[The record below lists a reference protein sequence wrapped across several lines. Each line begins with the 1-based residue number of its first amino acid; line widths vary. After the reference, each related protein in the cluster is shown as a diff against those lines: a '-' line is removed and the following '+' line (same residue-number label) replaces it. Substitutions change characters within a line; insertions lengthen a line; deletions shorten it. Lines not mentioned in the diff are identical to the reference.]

1 MYRSNNLLIFVLGA
15 MTGSLATW
23 YWMKKKYEVPSQEDE
38 EIEETNDIQEEET
51 PEEPD
56 TVDVPSFKRE
66 YENVVS
72 TLGYT
77 NYSNLH
83 ENKQTNNDDDADKPY
98 VISPDEFGEIHYTQI
113 EWTYFADG
121 FLADENYDLVEDI
134 ENTIGFDALN
144 HFGDYED
151 DAVHVR
157 NDRLKCE
164 YEILQDRR
172 KYKEVVKKFRR
183 MEE

>member
-1 MYRSNNLLIFVLGA
+1 MYRSNNLLIFAFGA
-15 MTGSLATW
+15 AVGSLTTW
-23 YWMKKKYEVPSQEDE
+23 YFMKKKYEVAKPEDE
-38 EIEETNDIQEEET
+38 AITETNDIQDEET

-56 TVDVPSFKRE
+56 TVDVPSYKQA
-66 YENVVS
+66 YENFVS
-72 TLGYT
+72 DLGYT
-77 NYSNLH
+77 NYSNIQ
-83 ENKQTNNDDDADKPY
+83 ENKQTNKEDDTEKPY
-98 VISPDEFGEIHYTQI
+98 IISPDEFGEIHYTQI

-172 KYKEVVKKFRR
+172 TYKEVVKKFRR